1 MQKKNVIGVFW
12 SILENVIR
20 TKKGIKRMLSMYFEN
35 VIGTKKECYPCI
47 SRMLSEQNRMLPG
60 TLPNPDIT
68 EQNETIVVGVMSMKR

>member
-1 MQKKNVIGVFW
+1 
-12 SILENVIR
+12 
-20 TKKGIKRMLSMYFEN
+20 MYFEN